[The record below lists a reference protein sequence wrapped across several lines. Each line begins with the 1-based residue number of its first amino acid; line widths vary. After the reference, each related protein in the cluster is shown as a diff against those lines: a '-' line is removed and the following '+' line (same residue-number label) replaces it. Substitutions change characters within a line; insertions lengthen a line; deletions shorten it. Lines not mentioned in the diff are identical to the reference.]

1 MAMKYISILIL
12 LLLITSS
19 SLAQGKRKTFS
30 DCLGLKRYYVSKGD
44 TVIFKC
50 DNILLLNQRS
60 FKMMDS
66 SYVNLRELSTS
77 LVSKTDSASL
87 IYKRLYD
94 DKSKQYDQLFDDYSK
109 FRESTSGYI
118 NSISADLTKVNGNLI
133 DTKAELKSANDAIAK
148 AVGNIQD
155 SQNKQFMTKLKW
167 GGIGF
172 ALAATVF
179 LLSK

>member
-1 MAMKYISILIL
+1 MKNLLIL
-12 LLLITSS
+12 LTIFLIAETSV
-19 SLAQGKRKTFS
+19 AQGKKKFFA
-30 DCLGLKRYYVSKGD
+30 DCSGVKRYYATKGD
-44 TVIFKC
+44 TIIFRC
-50 DNILLLNQRS
+50 DNILLLNQKS

-66 SYVNLRELSTS
+66 SYVHLRELSTS

-118 NSISADLTKVNGNLI
+118 SSISADLNKVNGNLI
-133 DTKAELKSANDAIAK
+133 DTKAELKSANDAITK

-155 SQNKQFMTKLKW
+155 SQKKQFLTKLKW

-172 ALAATVF
+172 ALATAVF
-179 LLSK
+179 LLAK